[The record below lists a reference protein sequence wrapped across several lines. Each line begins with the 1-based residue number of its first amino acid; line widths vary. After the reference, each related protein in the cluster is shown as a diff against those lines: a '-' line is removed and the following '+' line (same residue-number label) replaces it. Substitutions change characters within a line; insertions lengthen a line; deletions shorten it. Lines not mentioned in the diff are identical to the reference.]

1 LSVNKIFKDHIRLLI
16 EQNRQLHDN
25 VNPKIKLNTAR
36 IDILTYINKVWNEES
51 YATKETIVNIF
62 KKQG

>member
-1 LSVNKIFKDHIRLLI
+1 LSVNKIFKDHIRLLF
-16 EQNRQLHDN
+16 EKNRLL
-25 VNPKIKLNTAR
+25 KIRLNTAR